1 MKGEEGLKG
10 LRKGEKAIK
19 AGGGRKGVKDEE
31 RKDSKAGWWYHLSS
45 VFVCVVY
52 QVRGCC
58 GTHHL

>member
-10 LRKGEKAIK
+10 LRKGEKDIK

-52 QVRGCC
+52 QVRG
-58 GTHHL
+58 